1 MDKRELVHYE
11 NTYGVLKK
19 LKHDIALAERVVET
33 ALQIFFL
40 FYYAYLVYNNLN
52 NTMYLVIYAI
62 LGSISLIYFIFYL
75 IGLISKNSFYK
86 KRVRNFVK
94 RIVTIIKYAIRIFT
108 IVFAFV
114 EMYHYPIS
122 DFDRIINI
130 VSLVSLC
137 LQMLVSIISHFVS
150 RYIDLFITSI
160 KMDYEESKISDY
172 VEKGERIATDGIKGS
187 ILGFINEK
195 AGFSEEHSKQIPKAR
210 LSDYELKQ
218 RKAVSNISEK
228 YLNEERQ
235 AKEERRIK
243 RQEHQRKKLEHE
255 SSLLKEGLKKLGIFQ
270 KNRN

>member
-1 MDKRELVHYE
+1 
-11 NTYGVLKK
+11 
-19 LKHDIALAERVVET
+19 
-33 ALQIFFL
+33 
-40 FYYAYLVYNNLN
+40 
-52 NTMYLVIYAI
+52 
-62 LGSISLIYFIFYL
+62 
-75 IGLISKNSFYK
+75 
-86 KRVRNFVK
+86 
-94 RIVTIIKYAIRIFT
+94 
-108 IVFAFV
+108 
-114 EMYHYPIS
+114 YPIS

-195 AGFSEEHSKQIPKAR
+195 AGFSEEHSKQIHKAR

-235 AKEERRIK
+235 AKEERRIE